1 MCLYAKFLDDISME
15 ILTSIFVG
23 SSAIHLLMIL
33 GELSLPHA
41 SAHGRMAVEEILSG
55 KFRGFFW
62 LSIVLASVGLL
73 APWGGGV
80 GLVCGLMGLA
90 LYEHVY
96 VQAGQVVP
104 LA

>member
-1 MCLYAKFLDDISME
+1 
-15 ILTSIFVG
+15 
-23 SSAIHLLMIL
+23 
-33 GELSLPHA
+33 
-41 SAHGRMAVEEILSG
+41 MAVEEILSG

-73 APWGGGV
+73 APWLGGIA
-80 GLVCGLMGLA
+80 LVCGLMGLA
-90 LYEHVY
+90 LYEHAY